1 MNTVI
6 VPFYNE
12 KETLRSLCSEIEKY
26 TDLII
31 CVNDGSDDSG
41 ELEIENLPKVILV
54 SHTENLGKGMAI
66 NTGIMRAI
74 RLKADKVIIID
85 ADFQH
90 DIKYIPA
97 IFEML
102 DKTDF
107 VLTNRRQRL
116 RMIWP
121 HRILSN
127 WLTSLILSKK
137 LGVKISDSQCGFRG
151 YTGKTLKTIVPD
163 EPGFEAETEM
173 LIRAVKGGF
182 NFATLDIPVLNR
194 KSGKSKMQNWKTV
207 KGFLNV
213 IKKY

>member
-1 MNTVI
+1 MNIVI

-12 KETLRSLCSEIEKY
+12 KETLKSVCLDIEKY

-31 CVNDGSDDSG
+31 CVNDGSDDGG
-41 ELEIENLPKVILV
+41 ELDIENLPKVIVV
-54 SHTENLGKGMAI
+54 SHSENLGKGKAI

-74 RLKADKVIIID
+74 RLKADKVIITD

-90 DIKYIPA
+90 DLRYIPV

-102 DKTDF
+102 ETTDF
-107 VLTNRRQRL
+107 VITDRQGKL

-127 WLTSLILSKK
+127 FITSFIVSKK
-137 LGVKISDSQCGFRG
+137 LGVRISDSQCGFRG
-151 YTGKTLKTIVPD
+151 YTSKTLKAIVPD

-173 LIRAVKGGF
+173 LIKAVKSGF
-182 NFATLDIPVLNR
+182 KFTSLNIPVLKR
-194 KSGKSKMQNWKTV
+194 KSGKSKMRNWKTV